1 MICAR
6 CKVETAVYAVSF
18 FNTDSLCLD
27 CLDEERRHPDYAL
40 AVKTES
46 AQVLAG
52 NFNYAG
58 IGWPGKQGRV
68 KRQ

>member
-6 CKVETAVYAVSF
+6 CRTEVAVYMVSF
-18 FNTDSLCLD
+18 FNLDSLCTD
-27 CLDEERRHPDYAL
+27 CQDEERRHPDYAF
-40 AVKTES
+40 AAQAES

-58 IGWPGKQGRV
+58 IGWPGVEGRV